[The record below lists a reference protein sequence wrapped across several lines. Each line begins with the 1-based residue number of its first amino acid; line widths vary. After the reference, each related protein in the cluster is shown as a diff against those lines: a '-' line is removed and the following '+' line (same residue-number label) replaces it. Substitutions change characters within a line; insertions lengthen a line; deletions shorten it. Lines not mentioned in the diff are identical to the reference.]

1 MFSDVS
7 ENSLE
12 RKETKCVQGEEAAKL
27 NNEKKS
33 NKAKCQMFSQ
43 SLTDEGV
50 ENNIS
55 LLGTWVTYRGR
66 RKTSPAAF
74 VIRTKFF
81 KKELDSMSE
90 E

>member
-1 MFSDVS
+1 MKKTKDMFSDVL

-12 RKETKCVQGEEAAKL
+12 RNETKRVQGEEAAKL
-27 NNEKKS
+27 NNEKS

-55 LLGTWVTYRGR
+55 LLGTWVT
-66 RKTSPAAF
+66 
-74 VIRTKFF
+74 
-81 KKELDSMSE
+81 
-90 E
+90 